1 MYNFVSQC
9 CVCKIHLCFYM
20 YIMSFILITR
30 YLYIYE
36 YDAIYLYCLHLDS
49 FIGRLLQIVSIY
61 TLLDMSFNGQI
72 CTFLGNFLVVQ
83 WSGLPTYTAK
93 GLSSNSGWVT
103 EIPQATWHSQGEKI
117 KHFFGSVLWIEISR
131 LNGIEY
137 THF

>member
-30 YLYIYE
+30 YLHIYE
-36 YDAIYLYCLHLDS
+36 YNAIYFYCLHLDS
-49 FIGRLLQIVSIY
+49 FIERLLQIVSIY
-61 TLLDMSFNGQI
+61 TLLEI
-72 CTFLGNFLVVQ
+72 YAFLGNFLVVQ

-103 EIPQATWHSQGEKI
+103 KIPQATWHSQGEKNQT
-117 KHFFGSVLWIEISR
+117 FLWVCT
-131 LNGIEY
+131 LD
-137 THF
+137 